1 MLARQLWVHL
11 PLSCITFGRS
21 GRRRPSLQGTIPT
34 ELTFINQ
41 AALGPGLVALALS
54 LRPTVQC
61 PRHAHCRPCDSCAAE
76 IIARPLRRPFSNR
89 AARSRV
95 GNPRPVIRI
104 LDRRSDESLCGY
116 RSALARKL

>member
-21 GRRRPSLQGTIPT
+21 WHRRPNFQGPIST
-34 ELTFINQ
+34 ELAFINQ
-41 AALGPGLVALALS
+41 AALGPDLMALALS
-54 LRPTVQC
+54 LRTPVQC
-61 PRHAHCRPCDSCAAE
+61 PRHARCRPCDSGAAE
-76 IIARPLRRPFSNR
+76 IIARALRRPFSNR

-95 GNPRPVIRI
+95 GNRRPVICI
-104 LDRRSDESLCGY
+104 LDRGSDESLCGY